1 MLRKTK
7 NQTINIIQILK
18 NRLLSLYENKGWL
31 TTLCI
36 WSRAPQVTLEGWH
49 MCHNG
54 YNHQSWVS
62 SSFSCTAYSCWILFK
77 ATALSTR
84 RTQSV
89 KLLMSIAFFC
99 YEQLFM
105 VILECWSQVN
115 DRLEKQLEKHTCSSS
130 INKLMRVLKAHW
142 LLPELRAKNCCST
155 FSFSSTLDQRKS
167 IRANCVCWAGSEA
180 VIICNVFRIFC
191 PIYFAHSSFT
201 CSGDLLDNRW
211 LFVLISWAF
220 YIF

>member
-1 MLRKTK
+1 MVR
-7 NQTINIIQILK
+7 
-18 NRLLSLYENKGWL
+18 SL
-31 TTLCI
+31 TSDI
-36 WSRAPQVTLEGWH
+36 ALEGWH

-84 RTQSV
+84 STQSLT
-89 KLLMSIAFFC
+89 LLMSIEFFC

-105 VILECWSQVN
+105 VILECWSQIN
-115 DRLEKQLEKHTCSSS
+115 DILEEQLGKHTCSSS

-180 VIICNVFRIFC
+180 VITCNAMFSGNVRIFLWIYLLHMSRWSSWPSVASC
-191 PIYFAHSSFT
+191 PDFLS
-201 CSGDLLDNRW
+201 LLHILTWRRLW
-211 LFVLISWAF
+211 H
-220 YIF
+220 